1 MEKIYGNIP
10 RSPELVDMM
19 PLYAKRIIDIGCG
32 PGNNAKEF
40 LTRTNPEYY
49 LGVEI
54 LPEDAERARQYC
66 SECIV
71 GDIEKFDEEQW
82 SKLVNYD
89 LWVFGDVLEHLYD
102 PWRLLQKVRTSI
114 AAGGEIICCIPN
126 VQHWSLQCRLSIGD
140 WRYDEKGL
148 LDRTHIRFFTRQTI
162 IEMLH
167 DAGFEI
173 TEIVPRYVD
182 HPSTDKFLDLI
193 ENMAAAAGGDSKI
206 ARAEAAVFQYIFRGR

>member
-1 MEKIYGNIP
+1 MEQTQNTFQ
-10 RSPELVDMM
+10 RSPDLIDLM
-19 PLYAKRIIDIGCG
+19 PLYAKRVIDIGCG

-40 LTRTNPEYY
+40 HSRANPEYY

-54 LPEDAERARQYC
+54 VPEDAEQARQYC

-71 GDIEKFDEEQW
+71 GNIEEFDEQQW
-82 SKLVNYD
+82 GTLANYD

-114 AAGGEIICCIPN
+114 TAGGEIICCIPN

-167 DAGFEI
+167 GAGFDI
-173 TEIVPRYVD
+173 TEIVPRYVN
-182 HPSTDKFLDLI
+182 HPSADKFLDII
-193 ENMAAAAGGDSKI
+193 EKMAAAAGGDSKI
-206 ARAEAAVFQYIFRGR
+206 ARAEAAVFQYIVRGR